1 MTSLG
6 IAAVGLLCLLLGLVL
21 SLLAFAAFLLYR
33 AAKDIQLSAETI
45 AQAATA
51 QIQTNSSQIKELRLE
66 VSAGLKKLDATSL
79 QEAAIS
85 IQRTA
90 KNLAATTTML
100 YKLVLSQEGSSGVIE
115 DTLQSEISPTTG
127 LPITPQDLEKKETA
141 QALINEIHQRR
152 AQAAEVDDR
161 VPVVPAMD
169 IEEAWQLDE
178 EEFQ

>member
-6 IAAVGLLCLLLGLVL
+6 IAAVGFLCLLLGLVL

-33 AAKDIQLSAETI
+33 SAKDIHLAAESI

-51 QIQTNSSQIKELRLE
+51 QIQNNSSQIKELRLE

-85 IQRTA
+85 IQRTS
-90 KNLAATTTML
+90 KNLAVTTTML

-115 DTLQSEISPTTG
+115 DTLQSEISPVTG

-141 QALINEIHQRR
+141 QALLNEIHQRR
-152 AQAAEVDDR
+152 QQAEAQQDL
-161 VPVVPAMD
+161 PQMQPHMD

-178 EEFQ
+178 DEFQ